1 MGSIFSTV
9 KRINNR
15 DSMKEYTAWFIRQ
28 LHVIRVNVAVRIVAG
43 IVQVALGLLLV
54 WLCRRFIDYAVWQDN
69 VVEEVAI
76 LVVTLLASV
85 GIRQATF
92 YLQSSAEIVQQNAI
106 RQRLFDHLLSRWL
119 YATAERL
126 HSGDISQ
133 RLERDIATVSA
144 ITTDVLPRMVVTGV
158 QLLGAFMLMLSMDA
172 WLAWSLLLLTPFV
185 ALSAKYLAH
194 RLRHMTL
201 AIRKEESSIQ
211 MLIQES
217 MENETAIKSVQG
229 EGVVSRRIHDLHIEL
244 HHLVMRRTRFTVITR
259 FLLASTFGLGYL
271 GAFVYGGLQ
280 LKDGLIT
287 FGVMTAFL
295 QLVSQ
300 IQSPV
305 VSLLNMIPQI
315 IHATA
320 SIDRIKEIENMEV
333 EEAGMKAYG
342 QKPQSAKAEA
352 ASQQASKAEAASAK
366 ASKAEAASA
375 KASSIGIRLDHV
387 SYHYPDYQKIIL
399 QDFSHDFRPG
409 TSTAIV
415 GETGRGKT
423 TLLRLLSGLA
433 MPTSGSVSMYDT
445 LGYIIPHADMRT
457 HMTYIPQGNTM
468 LSGTIR
474 SNMLLARPS
483 ADEADIK
490 RALHIAAADFVLD
503 LPNGIDTE
511 IGEHAVKLSEGQA
524 QRLAIARGVLHGGSI
539 LLLDEISSSLDP
551 ATEKTLLTRLFEAS
565 PDKTIILVTHRMEA
579 ADQCDERLDM
589 G

>member
-1 MGSIFSTV
+1 
-9 KRINNR
+9 
-15 DSMKEYTAWFIRQ
+15 MKEYTAWFIRQ

-69 VVEEVAI
+69 VVEEVSI
-76 LVVTLLASV
+76 LVVTLLTSV
-85 GIRQATF
+85 GIRQAVF

-106 RQRLFDHLLSRWL
+106 RQRLFDHLLSRRL

-352 ASQQASKAEAASAK
+352 ASEQSSKAEAASAQ
-366 ASKAEAASA
+366 ASKAEVASA
-375 KASSIGIRLDHV
+375 QASSIGIRLDHV

-423 TLLRLLSGLA
+423 TLLRILSGLA

>member
-1 MGSIFSTV
+1 
-9 KRINNR
+9 
-15 DSMKEYTAWFIRQ
+15 MKEYTAWFIRQ

-69 VVEEVAI
+69 VVEEVSL
-76 LVVTLLASV
+76 LVGALLASV
-85 GIRQATF
+85 GIRQAVF

-106 RQRLFDHLLSRWL
+106 RQRLFDHLLSRQL

-133 RLERDIATVSA
+133 RLERDISTVSA

-352 ASQQASKAEAASAK
+352 ASEQ
-366 ASKAEAASA
+366 
-375 KASSIGIRLDHV
+375 ASSIGIRLDHV

>member
-1 MGSIFSTV
+1 
-9 KRINNR
+9 
-15 DSMKEYTAWFIRQ
+15 MKEYTAWFIRQ

-69 VVEEVAI
+69 VVEEVSL
-76 LVVTLLASV
+76 LVGALLASV
-85 GIRQATF
+85 GIRQAMF

-106 RQRLFDHLLSRWL
+106 RQRLFDHLLSRRL

-133 RLERDIATVSA
+133 RLERDISTVSA

-352 ASQQASKAEAASAK
+352 ASEQSAKAEAASEQSSKAEAAS
-366 ASKAEAASA
+366 EQ
-375 KASSIGIRLDHV
+375 ASSIGIRLDHV

-490 RALHIAAADFVLD
+490 RALHIAVADFVLD

>member
-1 MGSIFSTV
+1 
-9 KRINNR
+9 
-15 DSMKEYTAWFIRQ
+15 MKEYTAWFIRQ
-28 LHVIRVNVAVRIVAG
+28 LHVIRVNVTVRIVAG

-69 VVEEVAI
+69 VVEEVSL
-76 LVVTLLASV
+76 LVGALLASV
-85 GIRQATF
+85 GIKQATF

-106 RQRLFDHLLSRWL
+106 RQRLFDHLLSRQL
-119 YATAERL
+119 YSTTERL

-133 RLERDIATVSA
+133 RLERDISTVSA

-352 ASQQASKAEAASAK
+352 ASEQSAKAEAASEQ
-366 ASKAEAASA
+366 STKAEAASEQ
-375 KASSIGIRLDHV
+375 ASRIGIRLDHV

-490 RALHIAAADFVLD
+490 HALHIAAADFVLD

>member
-1 MGSIFSTV
+1 
-9 KRINNR
+9 
-15 DSMKEYTAWFIRQ
+15 MKEYTAWFIRQ

-69 VVEEVAI
+69 VVEEVSL
-76 LVVTLLASV
+76 LVGALLASV
-85 GIRQATF
+85 GIRQAVF

-106 RQRLFDHLLSRWL
+106 RQRLFDHLLSRQL
-119 YATAERL
+119 YSTTERL

-229 EGVVSRRIHDLHIEL
+229 EGVVSRRIHYLHIEL

-352 ASQQASKAEAASAK
+352 ASEQASKAEAASAQ
-366 ASKAEAASA
+366 
-375 KASSIGIRLDHV
+375 ASSIGIRLDHV

>member
-1 MGSIFSTV
+1 
-9 KRINNR
+9 
-15 DSMKEYTAWFIRQ
+15 MKEYTAWFIRQ
-28 LHVIRVNVAVRIVAG
+28 LHVIRVNVAVRILAG
-43 IVQVALGLLLV
+43 ILQVALGLLLV

-69 VVEEVAI
+69 VVEEVSL
-76 LVVTLLASV
+76 LVGALLASV
-85 GIRQATF
+85 GIRQVVF

-106 RQRLFDHLLSRWL
+106 RQRLFDHLLSRRL

-133 RLERDIATVSA
+133 RLERDITTVSG
-144 ITTDVLPRMVVTGV
+144 ITADVLPRMVVTGV

-201 AIRKEESSIQ
+201 AIRKEESHIQ
-211 MLIQES
+211 MLVQES

-352 ASQQASKAEAASAK
+352 ASEQSTKAEAASEQ
-366 ASKAEAASA
+366 ASR
-375 KASSIGIRLDHV
+375 IGIRLDHV

>member
-1 MGSIFSTV
+1 
-9 KRINNR
+9 
-15 DSMKEYTAWFIRQ
+15 MKEYTAWFIRQ

-43 IVQVALGLLLV
+43 ILQVALGLLLV

-69 VVEEVAI
+69 IVEEVSL
-76 LVVTLLASV
+76 LVGALLASV

-106 RQRLFDHLLSRWL
+106 RQRLFDHLLSRRL
-119 YATAERL
+119 YATTERL

-211 MLIQES
+211 MLVQES

-352 ASQQASKAEAASAK
+352 ASEQSTKAEAASQQ

>member
-1 MGSIFSTV
+1 
-9 KRINNR
+9 
-15 DSMKEYTAWFIRQ
+15 MKEYTAWFIRQ

-69 VVEEVAI
+69 VVEEVSL
-76 LVVTLLASV
+76 LVGALLASV

-106 RQRLFDHLLSRWL
+106 RQRLFDHLLSRRL
-119 YATAERL
+119 YSTTERL

-201 AIRKEESSIQ
+201 AIRKEESCIQ

-342 QKPQSAKAEA
+342 QKPQSTKAYGQKPQ
-352 ASQQASKAEAASAK
+352 SSKAEAAS
-366 ASKAEAASA
+366 EQ
-375 KASSIGIRLDHV
+375 ASSIGIRLDHV
-387 SYHYPDYQKIIL
+387 SYHYPDYPKIIL

-483 ADEADIK
+483 ADESDIK

>member
-1 MGSIFSTV
+1 
-9 KRINNR
+9 
-15 DSMKEYTAWFIRQ
+15 MKEYTAWFIRQ

-69 VVEEVAI
+69 VVEEVSL
-76 LVVTLLASV
+76 LVGALLASV

-106 RQRLFDHLLSRWL
+106 RQRLFDHLLSRRL

-133 RLERDIATVSA
+133 RLERDISTVSA

-352 ASQQASKAEAASAK
+352 ASEQSAKAEAASEQ
-366 ASKAEAASA
+366 STKAEAASEQ
-375 KASSIGIRLDHV
+375 ASRIGIRLDHV

>member
-1 MGSIFSTV
+1 
-9 KRINNR
+9 
-15 DSMKEYTAWFIRQ
+15 MKEYAAWFIRQ

-69 VVEEVAI
+69 VVEEVSL
-76 LVVTLLASV
+76 LVGALLASV
-85 GIRQATF
+85 GIRQAVF

-106 RQRLFDHLLSRWL
+106 RQRLFDHLLSRQL
-119 YATAERL
+119 YSTAERL

-201 AIRKEESSIQ
+201 AIRKEESHIQ

-352 ASQQASKAEAASAK
+352 ASEQ
-366 ASKAEAASA
+366 
-375 KASSIGIRLDHV
+375 ASSIGIRLDHV
-387 SYHYPDYQKIIL
+387 SYHYPDYPKIIL

>member
-1 MGSIFSTV
+1 
-9 KRINNR
+9 
-15 DSMKEYTAWFIRQ
+15 MKEYTAWFIRQ

-85 GIRQATF
+85 GIRQAVF

-106 RQRLFDHLLSRWL
+106 RQRLFDHLLSRQL
-119 YATAERL
+119 YSTTERL

-133 RLERDIATVSA
+133 RLERDISTVSA

-352 ASQQASKAEAASAK
+352 ASQQASKAEAASAQ

-375 KASSIGIRLDHV
+375 KASRIGIRLDHV

>member
-1 MGSIFSTV
+1 
-9 KRINNR
+9 
-15 DSMKEYTAWFIRQ
+15 MKEYTAWFIRQ

-43 IVQVALGLLLV
+43 ILQVALGLLLV

-69 VVEEVAI
+69 VVEEVSL
-76 LVVTLLASV
+76 LVGALLASV
-85 GIRQATF
+85 GIRQAVF

-106 RQRLFDHLLSRWL
+106 RQRLFDHLLSRQL
-119 YATAERL
+119 YSTAERL

-133 RLERDIATVSA
+133 RLERDISTVSA

-352 ASQQASKAEAASAK
+352 ASEQSAKAEAASEQSTKAEAASAK
-366 ASKAEAASA
+366 ASG
-375 KASSIGIRLDHV
+375 IGIRLDHV

-490 RALHIAAADFVLD
+490 RALHIAVADFVLD

>member
-1 MGSIFSTV
+1 
-9 KRINNR
+9 
-15 DSMKEYTAWFIRQ
+15 MKEYTAWFIRQ

-69 VVEEVAI
+69 VVEEVSL
-76 LVVTLLASV
+76 LVGALLASV
-85 GIRQATF
+85 GIRQAVF

-106 RQRLFDHLLSRWL
+106 RQRLFDHLLSRRL
-119 YATAERL
+119 YATTERL

-229 EGVVSRRIHDLHIEL
+229 EGVVSGRIHDLHIEL

-352 ASQQASKAEAASAK
+352 ASEQSTKAEAASQQ

>member
-1 MGSIFSTV
+1 
-9 KRINNR
+9 
-15 DSMKEYTAWFIRQ
+15 MKEYTAWFIRQ

-85 GIRQATF
+85 GIRQAVF

-106 RQRLFDHLLSRWL
+106 RQRLFDHLLSRRL
-119 YATAERL
+119 YATTERL

-333 EEAGMKAYG
+333 EK
-342 QKPQSAKAEA
+342 QSTKAEA
-352 ASQQASKAEAASAK
+352 ASEQASKAEAASEQ
-366 ASKAEAASA
+366 ASG
-375 KASSIGIRLDHV
+375 IGIRLDHV

>member
-1 MGSIFSTV
+1 
-9 KRINNR
+9 
-15 DSMKEYTAWFIRQ
+15 MKEYTAWFIRQ

-85 GIRQATF
+85 GIRQAVF

-106 RQRLFDHLLSRWL
+106 RQRLFDHLLSRQL
-119 YATAERL
+119 YSTTERL

-201 AIRKEESSIQ
+201 AIRKEESHIQ

-352 ASQQASKAEAASAK
+352 ASEQSTKAEAASEQ
-366 ASKAEAASA
+366 ASR
-375 KASSIGIRLDHV
+375 IGIRLDHV

-490 RALHIAAADFVLD
+490 RALHIAVADFVLD
-503 LPNGIDTE
+503 LPDGIDTE

>member
-1 MGSIFSTV
+1 
-9 KRINNR
+9 
-15 DSMKEYTAWFIRQ
+15 MKEYTAWFIRQ
-28 LHVIRVNVAVRIVAG
+28 LHVIRGNVAIRIVAG

-69 VVEEVAI
+69 VVEEVSL
-76 LVVTLLASV
+76 LVGALLASV

-106 RQRLFDHLLSRWL
+106 RQRLFDHLLSRRL
-119 YATAERL
+119 YSTTERL

-211 MLIQES
+211 MLVQES

-352 ASQQASKAEAASAK
+352 ASEQSAKAEAASEQ
-366 ASKAEAASA
+366 STKAEAASEQ
-375 KASSIGIRLDHV
+375 ASRIGIRLDHV

-490 RALHIAAADFVLD
+490 RALHIAVADFVLD

>member
-1 MGSIFSTV
+1 
-9 KRINNR
+9 
-15 DSMKEYTAWFIRQ
+15 MKEYTAWFIRQ

-69 VVEEVAI
+69 VVEEVSL
-76 LVVTLLASV
+76 LVGALLASV
-85 GIRQATF
+85 GIRQAIF

-106 RQRLFDHLLSRWL
+106 RQRLFDHLLSRQL
-119 YATAERL
+119 YSTTERL

-133 RLERDIATVSA
+133 RLERDISTVSA

-201 AIRKEESSIQ
+201 AIRKEESHIQ
-211 MLIQES
+211 MLVQES

-352 ASQQASKAEAASAK
+352 ASEQASKAEAASAQ
-366 ASKAEAASA
+366 
-375 KASSIGIRLDHV
+375 ASSIGIRLDHV

-490 RALHIAAADFVLD
+490 RALHIAVADFVLD

>member
-1 MGSIFSTV
+1 
-9 KRINNR
+9 
-15 DSMKEYTAWFIRQ
+15 MKEYTAWFIRQ

-69 VVEEVAI
+69 VVEEVSL

-85 GIRQATF
+85 GIRQAVF

-106 RQRLFDHLLSRWL
+106 RQRLFDHLLSRQL
-119 YATAERL
+119 YSTTERL

-229 EGVVSRRIHDLHIEL
+229 EGVASGRVQDLHVEL
-244 HHLVMRRTRFTVITR
+244 HRLVMRRTRFTVITR
-259 FLLASTFGLGYL
+259 VLLASTFGLGYL

-352 ASQQASKAEAASAK
+352 ASEQSSKAEAAS
-366 ASKAEAASA
+366 EQ
-375 KASSIGIRLDHV
+375 ASSIGIRLDHV

-445 LGYIIPHADMRT
+445 LGYILPHADMRT

-490 RALHIAAADFVLD
+490 RALHIAVADFVLD

>member
-1 MGSIFSTV
+1 
-9 KRINNR
+9 
-15 DSMKEYTAWFIRQ
+15 MKEYTAWFIRQ

-69 VVEEVAI
+69 VVEEVSL
-76 LVVTLLASV
+76 LVGALLTSV

-106 RQRLFDHLLSRWL
+106 RQRLFDHLLSRRV

-133 RLERDIATVSA
+133 RLERDISTVSA

-352 ASQQASKAEAASAK
+352 ASEQSTKAEAASEQ
-366 ASKAEAASA
+366 ASR
-375 KASSIGIRLDHV
+375 IGIRLDHV

>member
-1 MGSIFSTV
+1 
-9 KRINNR
+9 
-15 DSMKEYTAWFIRQ
+15 MKEYTAWFIRQ

-69 VVEEVAI
+69 VVEEVSL
-76 LVVTLLASV
+76 LVGALLASV
-85 GIRQATF
+85 GIRQAVF

-106 RQRLFDHLLSRWL
+106 RQRLFDHLLSRRL

-133 RLERDIATVSA
+133 RLERDISTVSA

-352 ASQQASKAEAASAK
+352 ASAQ

-490 RALHIAAADFVLD
+490 RALHIAAADFVLN

>member
-1 MGSIFSTV
+1 
-9 KRINNR
+9 
-15 DSMKEYTAWFIRQ
+15 MKEYTAWFIRQ

-69 VVEEVAI
+69 VVEEVSL
-76 LVVTLLASV
+76 LVGALLASV
-85 GIRQATF
+85 GIRQAVF

-106 RQRLFDHLLSRWL
+106 RQRLFDHLLSRQL
-119 YATAERL
+119 YSTAERL

-229 EGVVSRRIHDLHIEL
+229 EGVVSRRIHDLHTEL

-295 QLVSQ
+295 
-300 IQSPV
+300 
-305 VSLLNMIPQI
+305 
-315 IHATA
+315 
-320 SIDRIKEIENMEV
+320 
-333 EEAGMKAYG
+333 
-342 QKPQSAKAEA
+342 
-352 ASQQASKAEAASAK
+352 
-366 ASKAEAASA
+366 
-375 KASSIGIRLDHV
+375 
-387 SYHYPDYQKIIL
+387 
-399 QDFSHDFRPG
+399 
-409 TSTAIV
+409 
-415 GETGRGKT
+415 
-423 TLLRLLSGLA
+423 
-433 MPTSGSVSMYDT
+433 
-445 LGYIIPHADMRT
+445 
-457 HMTYIPQGNTM
+457 
-468 LSGTIR
+468 
-474 SNMLLARPS
+474 
-483 ADEADIK
+483 
-490 RALHIAAADFVLD
+490 
-503 LPNGIDTE
+503 
-511 IGEHAVKLSEGQA
+511 
-524 QRLAIARGVLHGGSI
+524 
-539 LLLDEISSSLDP
+539 
-551 ATEKTLLTRLFEAS
+551 
-565 PDKTIILVTHRMEA
+565 
-579 ADQCDERLDM
+579 
-589 G
+589 

>member
-1 MGSIFSTV
+1 
-9 KRINNR
+9 
-15 DSMKEYTAWFIRQ
+15 MKEYTAWFIRQ

-69 VVEEVAI
+69 VVEEVSL
-76 LVVTLLASV
+76 LVGALLASV

-106 RQRLFDHLLSRWL
+106 RQRLFDHLLSRQL
-119 YATAERL
+119 YSTTERL

-133 RLERDIATVSA
+133 RLERDISTVSA

-229 EGVVSRRIHDLHIEL
+229 EGVVSGRIHDLHIEL

-352 ASQQASKAEAASAK
+352 ASEQSTKAEAASEQ
-366 ASKAEAASA
+366 ASR
-375 KASSIGIRLDHV
+375 IGIRLDHV

>member
-1 MGSIFSTV
+1 
-9 KRINNR
+9 
-15 DSMKEYTAWFIRQ
+15 MKEYAAWFIRQ

-69 VVEEVAI
+69 VVEEVSL
-76 LVVTLLASV
+76 LVGALLASV
-85 GIRQATF
+85 GIRQAVF

-106 RQRLFDHLLSRWL
+106 RQRLFDHLLSRQL
-119 YATAERL
+119 YSTAERL

-352 ASQQASKAEAASAK
+352 ASQQASKAEAASAQ
-366 ASKAEAASA
+366 
-375 KASSIGIRLDHV
+375 ASSIGIRLDHV

-565 PDKTIILVTHRMEA
+565 TDKTIILVTHRMEA

>member
-1 MGSIFSTV
+1 
-9 KRINNR
+9 
-15 DSMKEYTAWFIRQ
+15 MKEYTAWFIRQ
-28 LHVIRVNVAVRIVAG
+28 LHVIRVNVAVRILAG

-69 VVEEVAI
+69 VVEEVSL
-76 LVVTLLASV
+76 LVGALLASV
-85 GIRQATF
+85 GIKQATF

-106 RQRLFDHLLSRWL
+106 RQRLFDHLLSRRL

-133 RLERDIATVSA
+133 RLERDISTVSA

-352 ASQQASKAEAASAK
+352 ASAQASKAEAAS
-366 ASKAEAASA
+366 EQ
-375 KASSIGIRLDHV
+375 ASSIGIRLDHV

-490 RALHIAAADFVLD
+490 RALHIAVADFVLD

>member
-1 MGSIFSTV
+1 
-9 KRINNR
+9 
-15 DSMKEYTAWFIRQ
+15 MKEYTAWFIRQ

-69 VVEEVAI
+69 VVEEVSL
-76 LVVTLLASV
+76 LVGALLASV
-85 GIRQATF
+85 GIRQAVF

-106 RQRLFDHLLSRWL
+106 RQRLFHLLSRQL
-119 YATAERL
+119 YSTTERL

-133 RLERDIATVSA
+133 RLERDISTVSA

-352 ASQQASKAEAASAK
+352 ASAK
-366 ASKAEAASA
+366 ASG
-375 KASSIGIRLDHV
+375 IGIRLDHV

-483 ADEADIK
+483 ADESDIK

>member
-1 MGSIFSTV
+1 
-9 KRINNR
+9 
-15 DSMKEYTAWFIRQ
+15 MKEYTAWFIRQ

-69 VVEEVAI
+69 VVEELAI

-85 GIRQATF
+85 GIRQAVF

-106 RQRLFDHLLSRWL
+106 RQRLFDHLLSRRL

-133 RLERDIATVSA
+133 RLERDISTVSA

-352 ASQQASKAEAASAK
+352 ASEQSTKAEAASEQ
-366 ASKAEAASA
+366 ASR
-375 KASSIGIRLDHV
+375 IGIRLDHV

>member
-1 MGSIFSTV
+1 
-9 KRINNR
+9 
-15 DSMKEYTAWFIRQ
+15 MKEYAAWFIRQ
-28 LHVIRVNVAVRIVAG
+28 LHVLRVNVAVRIVAG

-69 VVEEVAI
+69 VVEEVSL
-76 LVVTLLASV
+76 LVGALLASV
-85 GIRQATF
+85 GIRQVVF

-106 RQRLFDHLLSRWL
+106 RQRLFDHLLSRRL

-201 AIRKEESSIQ
+201 AIRKEESHIQ
-211 MLIQES
+211 MLVQES

-229 EGVVSRRIHDLHIEL
+229 EGVVSGRLHDLHIEL

-352 ASQQASKAEAASAK
+352 ASAQASST
-366 ASKAEAASA
+366 
-375 KASSIGIRLDHV
+375 GIRLDHV

-423 TLLRLLSGLA
+423 TLLRILSGLA

-551 ATEKTLLTRLFEAS
+551 ATEKTLLTRLFKAS

>member
-1 MGSIFSTV
+1 
-9 KRINNR
+9 
-15 DSMKEYTAWFIRQ
+15 MKEYTAWFIRQ

-69 VVEEVAI
+69 VVEEVSL
-76 LVVTLLASV
+76 LVGALLASV
-85 GIRQATF
+85 GIRQAAF

-106 RQRLFDHLLSRWL
+106 RQRLFDHLLSRQL
-119 YATAERL
+119 YPTTERL

-352 ASQQASKAEAASAK
+352 ASAQASKAEAASEQ
-366 ASKAEAASA
+366 ASR
-375 KASSIGIRLDHV
+375 IGIRLDHV

>member
-1 MGSIFSTV
+1 
-9 KRINNR
+9 
-15 DSMKEYTAWFIRQ
+15 MKEYTAWFIRQ

-69 VVEEVAI
+69 VVEEVSL
-76 LVVTLLASV
+76 LVGALLASV
-85 GIRQATF
+85 GIKQATF

-106 RQRLFDHLLSRWL
+106 RQRLFDHLLSRRL
-119 YATAERL
+119 YATTERL

-133 RLERDIATVSA
+133 RLERDISTVSA

-352 ASQQASKAEAASAK
+352 ASQQASKAEAASEQSA
-366 ASKAEAASA
+366 KAEAASEQ
-375 KASSIGIRLDHV
+375 ASGIGIRLDHV
-387 SYHYPDYQKIIL
+387 SYHYPDYHKIIL
-399 QDFSHDFRPG
+399 QDFSHDFP
-409 TSTAIV
+409 
-415 GETGRGKT
+415 
-423 TLLRLLSGLA
+423 
-433 MPTSGSVSMYDT
+433 
-445 LGYIIPHADMRT
+445 
-457 HMTYIPQGNTM
+457 
-468 LSGTIR
+468 
-474 SNMLLARPS
+474 
-483 ADEADIK
+483 
-490 RALHIAAADFVLD
+490 
-503 LPNGIDTE
+503 
-511 IGEHAVKLSEGQA
+511 
-524 QRLAIARGVLHGGSI
+524 
-539 LLLDEISSSLDP
+539 P
-551 ATEKTLLTRLFEAS
+551 ATKEFA
-565 PDKTIILVTHRMEA
+565 
-579 ADQCDERLDM
+579 
-589 G
+589 

>member
-1 MGSIFSTV
+1 
-9 KRINNR
+9 
-15 DSMKEYTAWFIRQ
+15 MKEYTAWFIRQ

-69 VVEEVAI
+69 VVEEVSL
-76 LVVTLLASV
+76 LVGALLASV
-85 GIRQATF
+85 GIKQATF
-92 YLQSSAEIVQQNAI
+92 YLQSSSEIVQQNAI
-106 RQRLFDHLLSRWL
+106 RQRLFDHLLSRQL
-119 YATAERL
+119 YSTAERL

-133 RLERDIATVSA
+133 RLERDISTVSA

-201 AIRKEESSIQ
+201 AIRKEESHIQ

-352 ASQQASKAEAASAK
+352 ASQQASKAEAASAQ

-375 KASSIGIRLDHV
+375 KASRIGIRLDHV

>member
-1 MGSIFSTV
+1 
-9 KRINNR
+9 
-15 DSMKEYTAWFIRQ
+15 MKEYTAWFIRQ

-69 VVEEVAI
+69 IVEEVSL
-76 LVVTLLASV
+76 LVGALLASV

-106 RQRLFDHLLSRWL
+106 RQRLFDHLLSRQL
-119 YATAERL
+119 YSTTERL

-133 RLERDIATVSA
+133 RLERDISTVSA

-352 ASQQASKAEAASAK
+352 ASEQSTKAEAASAK
-366 ASKAEAASA
+366 ASG
-375 KASSIGIRLDHV
+375 IGIRLDHV

>member
-1 MGSIFSTV
+1 
-9 KRINNR
+9 
-15 DSMKEYTAWFIRQ
+15 MKEYAAWFIRQ

-43 IVQVALGLLLV
+43 IVQVALDLLLV

-69 VVEEVAI
+69 IVEEVSL
-76 LVVTLLASV
+76 LVVTLLTSV

-106 RQRLFDHLLSRWL
+106 RQRLFDHLLSRQL
-119 YATAERL
+119 YSTTERL

-133 RLERDIATVSA
+133 RLERDISTVSA

-352 ASQQASKAEAASAK
+352 ASQQASKAEAASAQ
-366 ASKAEAASA
+366 
-375 KASSIGIRLDHV
+375 ASSIGIRLDHV

>member
-1 MGSIFSTV
+1 
-9 KRINNR
+9 
-15 DSMKEYTAWFIRQ
+15 MKEYTAWFIRQ

-69 VVEEVAI
+69 IVEEVSL
-76 LVVTLLASV
+76 LVGALLASV
-85 GIRQATF
+85 GIRQAVF

-106 RQRLFDHLLSRWL
+106 RQRLFDHLLSRRL

-352 ASQQASKAEAASAK
+352 ASQQASKAEAAS
-366 ASKAEAASA
+366 EQ
-375 KASSIGIRLDHV
+375 ASSIGIRLDHV

>member
-1 MGSIFSTV
+1 
-9 KRINNR
+9 
-15 DSMKEYTAWFIRQ
+15 MKEYTAWFIRQ

-69 VVEEVAI
+69 VVEEVSL
-76 LVVTLLASV
+76 LVGALLASV
-85 GIRQATF
+85 GIRQAVF

-106 RQRLFDHLLSRWL
+106 RQRLFDHLLSRRL
-119 YATAERL
+119 YATTERL

-133 RLERDIATVSA
+133 RLERDISTVSA

-342 QKPQSAKAEA
+342 QKPQSTKAEA
-352 ASQQASKAEAASAK
+352 ASEQST
-366 ASKAEAASA
+366 KAEAASA

-423 TLLRLLSGLA
+423 TLLRLLSGMA

-445 LGYIIPHADMRT
+445 SNHIIPHADMRS

>member
-1 MGSIFSTV
+1 
-9 KRINNR
+9 
-15 DSMKEYTAWFIRQ
+15 MKEYTAWFIRQ

-69 VVEEVAI
+69 IVEEVSL
-76 LVVTLLASV
+76 LVGALLASV
-85 GIRQATF
+85 GIRQAVF

-106 RQRLFDHLLSRWL
+106 RQRLFHHLLSRRL
-119 YATAERL
+119 YATTERL

-133 RLERDIATVSA
+133 RLERDISTVSA

-342 QKPQSAKAEA
+342 QKPQS
-352 ASQQASKAEAASAK
+352 SKAEAASAK
-366 ASKAEAASA
+366 ASKAEAASEQ
-375 KASSIGIRLDHV
+375 ASRIGIRLDHV

>member
-1 MGSIFSTV
+1 
-9 KRINNR
+9 
-15 DSMKEYTAWFIRQ
+15 MKEYTAWFIRQ

-69 VVEEVAI
+69 IVEEVSL
-76 LVVTLLASV
+76 LVGALLASV

-106 RQRLFDHLLSRWL
+106 RQRLFDHLLSRQL
-119 YATAERL
+119 YSTTERL

-352 ASQQASKAEAASAK
+352 ASEQSTKAEAASEQ
-366 ASKAEAASA
+366 ASR
-375 KASSIGIRLDHV
+375 IGIRLDHV

-445 LGYIIPHADMRT
+445 LGHIIPHADMRT

-490 RALHIAAADFVLD
+490 RALHIAVADFVLD

-579 ADQCDERLDM
+579 ADQCNERLDM

>member
-1 MGSIFSTV
+1 
-9 KRINNR
+9 
-15 DSMKEYTAWFIRQ
+15 MKEYTAWFIRQ

-69 VVEEVAI
+69 VVEEVSL
-76 LVVTLLASV
+76 LVGALLASV
-85 GIRQATF
+85 GIRQAVF

-106 RQRLFDHLLSRWL
+106 RQRLFDHLLSRQL
-119 YATAERL
+119 YSTTERL

-352 ASQQASKAEAASAK
+352 ASEQSTKAEAAS
-366 ASKAEAASA
+366 EQ
-375 KASSIGIRLDHV
+375 ASSIGIRLDHV

-490 RALHIAAADFVLD
+490 HALHIAAADFVLD

>member
-1 MGSIFSTV
+1 
-9 KRINNR
+9 
-15 DSMKEYTAWFIRQ
+15 MKEYTAWFIRQ

-69 VVEEVAI
+69 VVEEVSL
-76 LVVTLLASV
+76 LVGALLASV
-85 GIRQATF
+85 GIRQAVF

-106 RQRLFDHLLSRWL
+106 RQRLFDHLLSRQL

-201 AIRKEESSIQ
+201 AIRKEESGIQ

-352 ASQQASKAEAASAK
+352 ASEQSTKAEAASEQASKAEAAS
-366 ASKAEAASA
+366 EQ
-375 KASSIGIRLDHV
+375 ASSIGIRLDHV

>member
-1 MGSIFSTV
+1 
-9 KRINNR
+9 
-15 DSMKEYTAWFIRQ
+15 MKEYAAWFIRQ

-69 VVEEVAI
+69 VVEEVSL
-76 LVVTLLASV
+76 LVGALLASV
-85 GIRQATF
+85 GIKQATF

-106 RQRLFDHLLSRWL
+106 RQRLFDHLLSRQL
-119 YATAERL
+119 YSTTERL

-352 ASQQASKAEAASAK
+352 ASEQSAKAEAAS
-366 ASKAEAASA
+366 EQ
-375 KASSIGIRLDHV
+375 ASSIGIRLDHV

>member
-1 MGSIFSTV
+1 
-9 KRINNR
+9 
-15 DSMKEYTAWFIRQ
+15 MKEYTAWFIRQ

-69 VVEEVAI
+69 VVEEVSL
-76 LVVTLLASV
+76 LVGALLASV

-106 RQRLFDHLLSRWL
+106 RQRLFDHLLSRRL

-133 RLERDIATVSA
+133 RLERDISTVSA

-342 QKPQSAKAEA
+342 QKPQSTKAEA
-352 ASQQASKAEAASAK
+352 ASEQST
-366 ASKAEAASA
+366 KAEAASA

-423 TLLRLLSGLA
+423 TLLRLLSGMA

-445 LGYIIPHADMRT
+445 SNHIIPHADMRS